1 MEGSYADLFSFKGK
15 TVLVT
20 GAASGLGREIALA
33 LADFGASLVIA
44 DIDGAGLERVA
55 EEIEARGRDGEVAI
69 SRTDVSRPSEV
80 DAMVA
85 MALRHGSGRID
96 ALVHCAGIGG
106 RAPATDYPMAL
117 WDRVMSVNAGG
128 TFLCSQAVGRAMLD
142 QEAGGSIVNLSS
154 VGGFVGKPGSVGYQ
168 VSKAMEVQLAR
179 SLGVEWGPRGVRVN
193 SIAPGLFLT
202 KTVREEMELEPDLNT
217 DLMKK
222 LPQGR
227 GGELH
232 EIVGAAVFLASDAST
247 HVTGA
252 ILPVDGGILAT

>member
-1 MEGSYADLFSFKGK
+1 MA
-15 TVLVT
+15 
-20 GAASGLGREIALA
+20 ALA
-33 LADFGASLVIA
+33 
-44 DIDGAGLERVA
+44 R
-55 EEIEARGRDGEVAI
+55 RQ
-69 SRTDVSRPSEV
+69 
-80 DAMVA
+80 
-85 MALRHGSGRID
+85 GSGRID

-106 RAPATDYPMAL
+106 RSPATDYPMEL

-128 TFLCSQAVGRAMLD
+128 TFLCSQAVGRVMLE
-142 QEAGGSIVNLSS
+142 QEGGGSIVNLSS

-193 SIAPGLFLT
+193 SIAPGFFLT

-227 GGELH
+227 GGEVH
-232 EIVGAAVFLASDAST
+232 EIVGAAIYLASDAST

>member
-1 MEGSYADLFSFKGK
+1 MEGSYQDLFDFEGK
-15 TVLVT
+15 TVIVT
-20 GAASGLGREIALA
+20 GAANGLGREIALA
-33 LADFGASLVIA
+33 LADFGAALVIA
-44 DIDGAGLERVA
+44 DIDGAGLEVVA
-55 EEIEARGRDGEVAI
+55 AEIEARGRCGDVVT
-69 SRTDVSRPSEV
+69 SRTDVSRPADV

-85 MALRHGSGRID
+85 IARRQGSGRID

-106 RAPATDYPMAL
+106 RAPAAEYPMEL

-128 TFLCSQAVGRAMLD
+128 TFLCSQAVGRVMLE
-142 QEAGGSIVNLSS
+142 QGGGGSVVNLSS

-179 SLGVEWGPRGVRVN
+179 SLGVEWGPQGVRVN
-193 SIAPGLFLT
+193 SIAPGFFLT
-202 KTVREEMELEPDLNT
+202 KTVREEMAIEPDLNT

-227 GGELH
+227 GGELR
-232 EIVGAAVFLASDAST
+232 EIVGAAIYLASDAST